1 MSRVSIVIPCYNQ
14 ARFLGD
20 AIASALEQA
29 GPDLEIVVVNDGST
43 DASAAVAARYPVRLV
58 AQRNHGLSAA
68 RNVGLR
74 ASTGGIVI
82 FLDADDRLRPG
93 AAAAAVRAL
102 EASPG
107 AMIAVG
113 RCVLIDEHGAS
124 LPSPSLP
131 PVSTDG
137 YVELLRHNCIWT
149 PAMAAYRR
157 DVFAHVGGF
166 DPRVNPAADYDMYLR
181 VARRFP
187 LAPHDAVVA
196 EYRQH
201 AGSMSRDA
209 ARMLDATLAVLRRQR
224 RFARRSSAEW
234 IAYRAGM
241 RRWREFYGDH
251 LVEQFR
257 RAIRTRGRRADAVR
271 CAWHLLRLHPR
282 GVVRQLAR
290 KTAILYAGRAMPAA
304 EMAAATSR
312 ASESPGRR

>member
-14 ARFLGD
+14 ARFLAD
-20 AIASALEQA
+20 AIASALEQT
-29 GPDLEIVVVNDGST
+29 GPDVEVVVVNDGST
-43 DASAAVAARYPVRLV
+43 DGSAAVAARYPVRLV

-68 RNVGLR
+68 RNAGLR
-74 ASTGGIVI
+74 ASTGALVI

-93 AAAAAVRAL
+93 AADAAVRAL
-102 EASPG
+102 EAFPG

-113 RCVLIDEHGAS
+113 RCVLIDEHGRS
-124 LPSPSLP
+124 LPAPSLP
-131 PVSTDG
+131 PVRSDC

-166 DPRVNPAADYDMYLR
+166 DPQVNPAADYDMYLR

-187 LAPHDAVVA
+187 LAPHDTVVV

-224 RFARRSSAEW
+224 RFARRSPAEW
-234 IAYRAGM
+234 TAYRAGM

-257 RAIRTRGRRADAVR
+257 AGLRRPGGRREAFRAA
-271 CAWHLLRLHPR
+271 CHLLRLHPR
-282 GVVRQLAR
+282 GVARHVVRKAAL
-290 KTAILYAGRAMPAA
+290 LYAGRATPAA
-304 EMAAATSR
+304 EIAAASSR
-312 ASESPGRR
+312 ASDSPGNR